1 MGPTFQIAAEPIGPR
16 AGLGDVGAPR
26 PAVGSRSGRLAR
38 AVIQVPHDGLS
49 HDSSAGLVTAYK
61 RIAPVRPRRD
71 QNSV

>member
-16 AGLGDVGAPR
+16 ASLGDVRTPR
-26 PAVGSRSGRLAR
+26 PAVGSHSGRLAR
-38 AVIQVPHDGLS
+38 AVIKISHDGLS

-61 RIAPVRPRRD
+61 RVAPVRPGRN